1 MTIRRRLLL
10 GSVISAGLAL
20 VLFVVILISSRVV
33 AEQNQERAAFE
44 GILKA
49 VSELDILTYEYLLHH
64 EPRAEE
70 QWRLRYGSIEPLLDA
85 AQGTSRDDSLLIAR
99 LYANLSSIGNAFSH

>member
-49 VSELDILTYEYLLHH
+49 VSELDILT
-64 EPRAEE
+64 
-70 QWRLRYGSIEPLLDA
+70 
-85 AQGTSRDDSLLIAR
+85 
-99 LYANLSSIGNAFSH
+99 